1 MRFFILPAALC
12 VAIVASLP
20 SNYHVV
26 HERREI
32 SSEWSRRDLQVDR
45 SAVLPTVSIGLTQ
58 QLLQVGEQFLLDVS
72 DPTSANYGQ
81 HWTPEQVV
89 DTFAPEEETI
99 NAVKAW
105 LIDSGISEDRIEL
118 TLSRNFLRMNLTI
131 AEVENLL
138 KTEYGVFEHKENG
151 KRALAVEEYS
161 VPAHIQRHIDY
172 ITPTLQ
178 ATELTKNKP
187 RDNPT
192 ALRVWKQPP
201 KFTDAP
207 PDTPPLQIP
216 GLPQPLQRRDTP
228 GVSSLVY
235 DLSVCGT
242 YITRACIQ
250 QLYNMPNGSLST
262 SSLAVFELF
271 DQSFVAYDLLLY
283 LYNFVTSQ
291 NYAISPHVYV
301 MNDTVFTPGV
311 VGGPTGEGDLDVQ
324 LAQGIVYPLDIWWYQ
339 ANNMDV
345 FFDAVDS
352 SYCSVTS
359 AGPCGSTPLASV
371 ISISW
376 GWYESI
382 GDASQIRVCNEFMK
396 LGLLGTTVLF
406 SSGDSGV
413 GSSCTTFRVLE
424 SASCPYVTA
433 VGATQLA
440 NGSSISTP
448 EVASNSYWST
458 GGGFSNIWPLPSW
471 QASAMKTYYAS
482 YAPSYTSAQFNNS
495 QKVRGYPD
503 ISAIGHNI
511 LTVSNTGSLL
521 ADGTSASAPIVAG
534 LITLINQQRLAKGK
548 STVGFINPVLYAN
561 PGAMNDIVS
570 GNNPGCGTN
579 GFSAVPGWDP
589 VTGLGTPNYAK
600 LLQVWMA
607 LA

>member
-262 SSLAVFELF
+262 LVPDLHLSSRSLLTPRRSSLAVFELF
-271 DQSFVAYDLLLY
+271 DQVS
-283 LYNFVTSQ
+283 
-291 NYAISPHVYV
+291 
-301 MNDTVFTPGV
+301 
-311 VGGPTGEGDLDVQ
+311 
-324 LAQGIVYPLDIWWYQ
+324 
-339 ANNMDV
+339 
-345 FFDAVDS
+345 
-352 SYCSVTS
+352 
-359 AGPCGSTPLASV
+359 
-371 ISISW
+371 
-376 GWYESI
+376 
-382 GDASQIRVCNEFMK
+382 
-396 LGLLGTTVLF
+396 
-406 SSGDSGV
+406 
-413 GSSCTTFRVLE
+413 TFRTDLF
-424 SASCPYVTA
+424 ARD
-433 VGATQLA
+433 
-440 NGSSISTP
+440 
-448 EVASNSYWST
+448 
-458 GGGFSNIWPLPSW
+458 
-471 QASAMKTYYAS
+471 K
-482 YAPSYTSAQFNNS
+482 
-495 QKVRGYPD
+495 
-503 ISAIGHNI
+503 
-511 LTVSNTGSLL
+511 
-521 ADGTSASAPIVAG
+521 
-534 LITLINQQRLAKGK
+534 
-548 STVGFINPVLYAN
+548 
-561 PGAMNDIVS
+561 
-570 GNNPGCGTN
+570 
-579 GFSAVPGWDP
+579 
-589 VTGLGTPNYAK
+589 
-600 LLQVWMA
+600 
-607 LA
+607 